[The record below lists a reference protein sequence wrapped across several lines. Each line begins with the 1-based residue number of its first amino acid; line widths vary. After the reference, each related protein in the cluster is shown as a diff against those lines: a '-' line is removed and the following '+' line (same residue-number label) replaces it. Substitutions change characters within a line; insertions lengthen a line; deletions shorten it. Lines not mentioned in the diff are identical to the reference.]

1 MARRSNR
8 DSTSAREPSDVAGPA
23 PDPAAD
29 ERFMKRAWAE
39 ARAAED
45 AGDVPVGCIVVRE
58 GRVVGRGRNQRE
70 LLQDPTAHA
79 EILAITGAAAEAGS
93 WRLDGC
99 TLYVTLEPCA
109 MCAGAIVL
117 ARIPRV
123 VFGAHDPKAGACGSL
138 MNLVQDPRLNHRAE
152 LVAGVHAAPC
162 ADLLRQF
169 FARLRS
175 RVDEPEIGG

>member
-1 MARRSNR
+1 M
-8 DSTSAREPSDVAGPA
+8 PA
-23 PDPAAD
+23 DPVAD
-29 ERFMKRAWAE
+29 ERFMKMAWAE
-39 ARAAED
+39 ARAAEET
-45 AGDVPVGCIVVRE
+45 GDVPVGCIVVKD

-79 EILAITGAAAEAGS
+79 EMIAITGAASEGGS
-93 WRLDGC
+93 WRLDRC

-117 ARIPRV
+117 ARVPRV

-138 MNLVQDPRLNHRAE
+138 MNLVQDPRLNHRVE
-152 LVAGVHAAPC
+152 LSTGVHAAPC

-175 RVDEPEIGG
+175 RVDDPGTGG